1 MKKLLMVVLFI
12 ALATSLA
19 WAEESTTYFYPTQEN
34 AEFSVV
40 IPDSW
45 NVETQ
50 ETGDT
55 VQLIAAKEEGIAFII
70 QPLAAKDVDKI
81 DQETWDSIVDEPIQQ
96 SFTDIEYAGEPEEE
110 TINDIEFWSEYATAK
125 WKEDGEPM
133 SLRVSIFFPSEE
145 TTCLLYAFANEEGLK
160 KYNDELT
167 TIIQSIKPAE

>member
-1 MKKLLMVVLFI
+1 MKEFI
-12 ALATSLA
+12 
-19 WAEESTTYFYPTQEN
+19 
-34 AEFSVV
+34 SV
-40 IPDSW
+40 IR
-45 NVETQ
+45 
-50 ETGDT
+50 
-55 VQLIAAKEEGIAFII
+55 IFH
-70 QPLAAKDVDKI
+70 VDKI

-96 SFTDIEYAGEPEEE
+96 SFKDIEYTGEPEEE

-167 TIIQSIKPAE
+167 AIIQSIKPAE